1 VVSTSKP
8 DSVANLMF
16 NTQTPDFKVFTC
28 PPSTLQIAGVAE
40 VNSSS
45 SEVDNGIFMDAEELV
60 LLIAFS
66 F

>member
-1 VVSTSKP
+1 VVSTSNP

-16 NTQTPDFKVFTC
+16 NTQTPDFKVFTW
-28 PPSTLQIAGVAE
+28 PPSTLQITGVAE

-45 SEVDNGIFMDAEELV
+45 SEVDNGIFMDVDDLV

>member
-1 VVSTSKP
+1 
-8 DSVANLMF
+8 MF
-16 NTQTPDFKVFTC
+16 NTQTPDFKVFTW

-45 SEVDNGIFMDAEELV
+45 SEVDNGIFMDVEELV